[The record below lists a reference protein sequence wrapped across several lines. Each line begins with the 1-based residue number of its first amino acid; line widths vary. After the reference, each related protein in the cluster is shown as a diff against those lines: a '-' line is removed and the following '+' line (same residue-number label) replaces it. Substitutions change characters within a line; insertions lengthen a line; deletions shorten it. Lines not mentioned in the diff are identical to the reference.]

1 MVEFFFDGHV
11 TTTPTDVIGRG
22 EGGKDPLDR
31 PSQSASESCL
41 LCNYYIFRQWKVI
54 HKTAFW
60 SLEGSL

>member
-31 PSQSASESCL
+31 PSKSASESFL
-41 LCNYYIFRQWKVI
+41 LCKLYISPVE
-54 HKTAFW
+54 
-60 SLEGSL
+60 SDS

>member
-41 LCNYYIFRQWKVI
+41 LCNYYIFRQ
-54 HKTAFW
+54 
-60 SLEGSL
+60 